1 MEWDIKQII
10 YHKSRTSQKIIKLV
24 DNNQEII
31 NPKQIADTFNT
42 FFANVGKELEKR
54 IPTVNK
60 NPADYLPDPASKTFF
75 ILPTTS
81 FEIEDEIS
89 GLKSG
94 NTAVP
99 SSIPTEILKLL
110 KLVISKPLEIIF
122 NTSFSTGTV
131 PSDFR
136 LANVIPVFKRVL
148 KPL

>member
-60 NPADYLPDPASKTFF
+60 NPADYLPDPYCH
-75 ILPTTS
+75 IYYQLQ
-81 FEIEDEIS
+81 
-89 GLKSG
+89 
-94 NTAVP
+94 
-99 SSIPTEILKLL
+99 
-110 KLVISKPLEIIF
+110 
-122 NTSFSTGTV
+122 
-131 PSDFR
+131 
-136 LANVIPVFKRVL
+136 VL
-148 KPL
+148 K